1 MNQYGKKYLIS
12 NDNTNEQAEWWA
24 TNGQSGLLPSDD
36 GEKAAQIV
44 LVDPQPGQNDSSEE
58 DSQIITLKLETPRVI
73 KEKFFNIGPN
83 PKLSDRALDD
93 YGTRILYAD
102 KKVKSPHFFKKVY
115 ESHPVVNFSGFN
127 TLLDTEDR
135 LLENIPDN
143 AWVVGVRYNIN
154 LKDIQIGI
162 TGTPKEVTGK
172 RSAFQQ
178 QGEDPEDALRR
189 ELLEEIGLKWNGDL
203 IAQNLS
209 YKRGKYFNVSLIN
222 AANLNIPDR
231 PTKKDRRR
239 DFSRGHP
246 EFYKV
251 LSVVYT
257 TDPPDFIRKIKQ
269 SAKNGGTNQWQD
281 DDIDSIVLLPIKLL
295 KKIYPVFDYDR
306 HERKGGRRKT
316 RKKHAK
322 KSKKRHTRKKVR
334 GIKKTRKNRNKR
346 KRNKK
351 TRKRR

>member
-1 MNQYGKKYLIS
+1 MNQYGQKYLIS

-24 TNGQSGLLPSDD
+24 TNGQSGLIPPPD
-36 GEKAAQIV
+36 GQTV
-44 LVDPQPGQNDSSEE
+44 LVDTQTAQKARSFS
-58 DSQIITLKLETPRVI
+58 DSQIIILKLETCCGI
-73 KEKFFNIGPN
+73 KEKIFNIGPN
-83 PKLSDRALDD
+83 PKLSDRKLDT
-93 YGTRILYAD
+93 YGTRTLYAD
-102 KKVKSPHFFKKVY
+102 KKVKSPNFYNKVY

-127 TLLDTEDR
+127 TLLDTEGR

-162 TGTPKEVTGK
+162 TGTPKEVGGG
-172 RSAFQQ
+172 S
-178 QGEDPEDALRR
+178 ALRRKVESIEKALHR
-189 ELLEEIGLKWNGDL
+189 ELLEEIGLNWNGDL
-203 IAQNLS
+203 IAQNRS
-209 YKRGKYFNVSLIN
+209 YKMGKTYNVSLIN

-231 PTKKDRRR
+231 PTRKDRRR
-239 DFSRGHP
+239 DFPGSRPGY
-246 EFYKV
+246 YKI

-257 TDPPDFIRKIKQ
+257 TDPLDFIRKIKE
-269 SAKNGGTNQWQD
+269 SAKNGGTNQMQD

-295 KKIYPVFDYDR
+295 KKIYPAFNYNR
-306 HERKGGRRKT
+306 SERKGGRRKT